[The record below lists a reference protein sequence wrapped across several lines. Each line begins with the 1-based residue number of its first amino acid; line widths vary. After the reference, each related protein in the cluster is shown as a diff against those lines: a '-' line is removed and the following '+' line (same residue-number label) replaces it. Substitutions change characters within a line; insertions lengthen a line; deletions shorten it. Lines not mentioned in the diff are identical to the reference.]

1 MFGKKK
7 EQALNQE
14 LDLLKHEI
22 AELRG
27 IIKTQELVKLRAENE
42 QLREK
47 SALIDKV
54 RFSLKDVYYDSE
66 TGSLLVKYNFP
77 NIRVY
82 FNEDG
87 TVQKNPLFI
96 AINKLRLIPL
106 EDMKKIQNCIDQV
119 KNTKERS

>member
-1 MFGKKK
+1 MFSKKK

-14 LDLLKHEI
+14 IDVLKHEI
-22 AELRG
+22 SELRE
-27 IIKTQELVKLRAENE
+27 IVKTQELIKLRAENE

-54 RFSLKDVYYDSE
+54 RFSLKDVYYDTES
-66 TGSLLVKYNFP
+66 GSMLVKYNFP
-77 NIRVY
+77 SIRVY

-87 TVQKNPLFI
+87 SVQKNQLFI
-96 AINKLRLIPL
+96 AINRLRLIPL
-106 EDMKKIQNCIDQV
+106 EDMKKIQKCIDEV